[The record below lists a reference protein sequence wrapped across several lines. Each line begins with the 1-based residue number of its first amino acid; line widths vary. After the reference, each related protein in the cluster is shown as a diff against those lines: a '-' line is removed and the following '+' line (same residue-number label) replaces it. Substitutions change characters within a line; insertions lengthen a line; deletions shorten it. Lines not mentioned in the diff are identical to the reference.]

1 MAKKNK
7 EKLQHRGQSLVV
19 AIRVF
24 FLALAISIAMSTV
37 SQSVLST
44 SGLVF
49 SLVILFIIITIG
61 VVFDIIGVA
70 VTVCD
75 EAPFH
80 SMAAKKNLYAVKALK
95 LIKRAPLVA
104 SFCNDVVGDIA
115 GIISGAAVASIVYSM
130 MTMHI
135 GDNLAWL
142 SVLLSG
148 FVAAITVAG
157 KAYGKELAVNKSK
170 EITLGVAKILYFLDY
185 IFTLKWMKEIGR

>member
-115 GIISGAAVASIVYSM
+115 GIISGAAVASIVYNM
-130 MTMHI
+130 VTMHI
-135 GDNLAWL
+135 ADNLAWL

-148 FVAAITVAG
+148 LVAAITVAG
-157 KAYGKELAVNKSK
+157 KAYGKEIAVNKSK
-170 EITLGVAKILYFLDY
+170 EITLGVAKILFFLDY

>member
-7 EKLQHRGQSLVV
+7 EKIQRRAGSLLV

-24 FLALAISIAMSTV
+24 FLAFAISIAMSTV
-37 SQSVLST
+37 SQSILDA

-49 SLVILFIIITIG
+49 SLIILLLIITIG
-61 VVFDIIGVA
+61 IVFDIIGVA

-75 EAPFH
+75 AAPFH

-95 LIKRAPLVA
+95 LIRRAPLVA

-130 MTMHI
+130 VNLHI
-135 GDNLAWL
+135 AENLAWL
-142 SVLLSG
+142 SVLLSALA
-148 FVAAITVAG
+148 AAITVAG
-157 KAYGKELAVNKSK
+157 KAYGKEIAVKKSK

-185 IFTLKWMKEIGR
+185 VFTLKWMKEIGR